1 MSEVS
6 HKSHKAEYMKIFV
19 ILAVLTVVELIIPTL
34 SISNVIKASGLVGLA
49 LGKAIIVALYYMHL
63 KEETAWLKFIACIP
77 VAAFCYA
84 VMIILESIY
93 R

>member
-6 HKSHKAEYMKIFV
+6 HKSHKAEYIKIFV
-19 ILAVLTVVELIIPTL
+19 ILAVLTVVELIIPAL
-34 SISNVIKASGLVGLA
+34 SVATAIKASALIGLA
-49 LGKAIIVALYYMHL
+49 LAKAIIVAMFYMHL
-63 KEETAWLKFIACIP
+63 KEETAWMKFIACIP

-84 VMIILESIY
+84 VMIILESTY